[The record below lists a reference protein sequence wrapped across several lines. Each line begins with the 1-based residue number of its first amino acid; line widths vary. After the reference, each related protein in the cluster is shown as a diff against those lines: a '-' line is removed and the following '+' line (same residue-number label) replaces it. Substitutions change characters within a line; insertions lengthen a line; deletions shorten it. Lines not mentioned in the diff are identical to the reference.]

1 MTKFILRRAVSVSPD
16 PAYRE
21 SERGA
26 LLVLAAGTN
35 IDDIPDSELAQLSP
49 EHFTAVGPGEGS
61 GELPED
67 WRTNKATLDHDRRQ
81 ARVTETELAERAK
94 ARDGRTA

>member
-16 PAYRE
+16 RDGA
-21 SERGA
+21 SEPGTLR
-26 LLVLAAGTN
+26 VLAAGTN

-49 EHFTAVGPGEGS
+49 SHFMAVGPEEGS
-61 GELPED
+61 GALPDD

-81 ARVTETELAERAK
+81 ARATETELRERTK
-94 ARDGRTA
+94 ARDGRAG